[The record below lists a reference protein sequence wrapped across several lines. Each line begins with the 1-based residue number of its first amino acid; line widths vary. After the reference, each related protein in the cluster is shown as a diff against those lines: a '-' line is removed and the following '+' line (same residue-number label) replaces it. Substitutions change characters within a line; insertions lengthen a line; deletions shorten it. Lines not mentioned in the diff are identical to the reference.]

1 MTGFVRGP
9 DGPVLTD
16 AAGGLPSAGADQV
29 ASAGSTRGSRWTEGK
44 PDSDGRGRRFA
55 LGRML
60 GPVILILLWWVL
72 SAAGALDSDL
82 FPGPQ
87 DVVRS
92 GAHLISTGQ
101 FQAALLASTRRVAVG
116 MSIGVAAGVSLAV
129 LAGLF
134 TIGRN
139 LFDSNMQIIK
149 SIPSFAIAPLL
160 ILWMGIDEG
169 PKFLLI
175 AISTSVPVYVGVY
188 GAIRNMDTRLIDMAR
203 TLKLRRST
211 LIRHVVLPGTAPEF
225 LVGLRLS
232 FASAWLALIFAEQV
246 NAKQGLAK
254 LMSDGRNDFQ
264 IDVMLF
270 VVVVYAILGLASYG
284 FVRMLERRLL
294 VWKQ

>member
-1 MTGFVRGP
+1 MTGVTRGP
-9 DGPVLTD
+9 ETPVLTD
-16 AAGGLPSAGADQV
+16 SAGGASSGRSRQSPSRETRRPNWTAGQSAGNRPRRLF
-29 ASAGSTRGSRWTEGK
+29 GS
-44 PDSDGRGRRFA
+44 
-55 LGRML
+55 GRML
-60 GPVILILLWWVL
+60 GPMLVLLLWWL
-72 SAAGALDSDL
+72 FTAAGAFDPDL
-82 FPGPQ
+82 FPGPP
-87 DVVRS
+87 DVARA
-92 GAHLISTGQ
+92 GAHLIDTGQ
-101 FQAALLASTRRVAVG
+101 FQGAMLASFRRVAIG
-116 MSIGVAAGVSLAV
+116 MSIGVATGVSLAV

-149 SIPSFAIAPLL
+149 AIPSFSIAPLL
-160 ILWMGIDEG
+160 IIWMGIDEG

-188 GAIRNMDTRLIDMAR
+188 GAIRNMDPRLLDMAR
-203 TLKLRRST
+203 TLELPRST

-232 FASAWLALIFAEQV
+232 FASAWLSLIFAEQV

-270 VVVVYAILGLASYG
+270 VVVVYAILGLASYA

-294 VWKQ
+294 VWKR

>member
-1 MTGFVRGP
+1 MTGLVRGP

-16 AAGGLPSAGADQV
+16 VDGGPPPSATGQLLPTDLPR
-29 ASAGSTRGSRWTEGK
+29 SSRWTVGK
-44 PDSDGRGRRFA
+44 PESDGRRRPVA

-60 GPVILILLWWVL
+60 GPVMLLLLWWVL
-72 SAAGALDSDL
+72 SAVGALDPDL
-82 FPGPQ
+82 VPRPQ
-87 DVVRS
+87 DVARAGS
-92 GAHLISTGQ
+92 HLISTGQ
-101 FQAALLASTRRVAVG
+101 FQAALLASMQRVAVG
-116 MSIGVAAGVSLAV
+116 MSIGVSAGVSLAV

-134 TIGRN
+134 AIGRN

-160 ILWMGIDEG
+160 IIWMGIDEG

-175 AISTSVPVYVGVY
+175 AISTSVPVYVGVF
-188 GAIRNMDTRLIDMAR
+188 GAIRNMDVRLLDMAR

-211 LIRHVVLPGTAPEF
+211 LIRNVVLPGTAPEF

-270 VVVVYAILGLASYG
+270 VVVVYAVLGLGSYG
-284 FVRMLERRLL
+284 LVRMLERRLL